1 MHAPAP
7 RPAFEH
13 VRVVEEAV
21 LRIAHGLGMDWA
33 VSRAREAGTA
43 EDWQRGREV
52 DLDGPTQA
60 CPHGPP
66 F

>member
-1 MHAPAP
+1 
-7 RPAFEH
+7 

-60 CPHGPP
+60 CPPGPP